1 MEKNETQ
8 RIEWIDIAKGIGI
21 LLVILGHSVKF
32 GGAIHNLIF
41 SFHMPLFFV
50 LSGITYKQKDNKT
63 FICMKLKTL
72 IMPYIIFSLI
82 GFVLSVMIPSWR
94 NGLSIKTVIKDIYL
108 TSPNAVNVSSIWF
121 LVSLFWV
128 VIVFN
133 FIQKFNKNIQYII
146 IGVCLVLGF
155 IYSNRIHMITFL
167 PEGRLPFN
175 IDTSLIAL
183 TFFAAGVWLK
193 KIITD
198 KKLFFVNCVLFIIS
212 FALNGRVNLHGLTF
226 HNPLLYLLES
236 ISGTIILIFICFMLS
251 TKIKRK
257 MITAPLNW
265 MGKHSLVI
273 MGIQAI
279 AVRVYVLIV
288 NRLVHTE
295 YSLYGL
301 PIAHQIVCFIS
312 VTFISV
318 LICLG
323 IDLIKTRQGEERA
336 L

>member
-1 MEKNETQ
+1 MEKNKTQ

-32 GGAIHNLIF
+32 GGVTHNLIF
-41 SFHMPLFFV
+41 SFHMPLFLI

-63 FICMKLKTL
+63 FICRKFRTL
-72 IMPYIIFSLI
+72 IIPYVIFYLI
-82 GFVLSVMIPSWR
+82 GFGISVMIPFWR
-94 NGLSIKTVIKDIYL
+94 DGLSVKTVVKDIYL
-108 TSPNAVNVSSIWF
+108 ANPNAANVSSIWF

-128 VIVFN
+128 EIIFN
-133 FIQKFNKNIQYII
+133 FIQKFNKTIQYII
-146 IGVCLVLGF
+146 VGVCLLLGF
-155 IYSNRIHMITFL
+155 IYSHMIHVITFL

-183 TFFAAGVWLK
+183 TFFATGVWLK

-198 KKLFFVNCVLFIIS
+198 KTLFFISCVLFIIS

-236 ISGTIILIFICFMLS
+236 ISGTIILIFICFVLS
-251 TKIKRK
+251 TKVKRK
-257 MITAPLNW
+257 MVMAPLDW

-279 AVRVYVLIV
+279 AVRVYLLIV
-288 NRLVHTE
+288 NMLAHAE

-301 PIAHQIVCFIS
+301 PITHQIVCFIS

-323 IDLIKTRQGEERA
+323 IDLIKIRQGEEGA

>member
-1 MEKNETQ
+1 MEKYKTK

-32 GGAIHNLIF
+32 GGTFHNLIF

-50 LSGITYKQKDNKT
+50 LSGITYRQKDNKT
-63 FICMKLKTL
+63 FICKKFKTL
-72 IMPYIIFSLI
+72 IIPYVVFCII
-82 GFVLSVMIPSWR
+82 GFALSIIIPSWR

-108 TSPNAVNVSSIWF
+108 TNPSAANVSSVWF
-121 LVSLFWV
+121 LVCLFWV
-128 VIVFN
+128 EIIFN
-133 FIQKFNKNIQYII
+133 FIQKYNKNIQYII
-146 IGVCLVLGF
+146 IGVCLIFGF
-155 IYSNRIHMITFL
+155 IYSNMTNIMNFL

-175 IDTSLIAL
+175 MDTSLIAL
-183 TFFAAGVWLK
+183 TFFAMGVWLK

-198 KKLFFVNCVLFIIS
+198 KKLFLVSCVLFVIS

-226 HNPLLYLLES
+226 NNLLLYLIES
-236 ISGTIILIFICFMLS
+236 ISGTVILIFICFMLS
-251 TKIKRK
+251 TKIKQK
-257 MITAPLNW
+257 TMTAPLDW
-265 MGKHSLVI
+265 IGKHSLII

-279 AVRVYVLIV
+279 AVRMYVLIG
-288 NRLVHTE
+288 NMTDNAE

-301 PIAHQIVCFIS
+301 PPIHQIVCFIS

-323 IDLIKTRQGEERA
+323 VDFIKIRQKG
-336 L
+336 